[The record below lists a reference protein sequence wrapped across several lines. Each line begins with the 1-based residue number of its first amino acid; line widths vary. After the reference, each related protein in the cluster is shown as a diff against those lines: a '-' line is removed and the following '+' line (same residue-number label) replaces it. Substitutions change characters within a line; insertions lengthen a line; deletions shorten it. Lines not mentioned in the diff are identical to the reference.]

1 MTTVTFDKSIYQ
13 VGDTATASIKDLKQ
27 GWIKYMVVN
36 QVNGVVYE
44 VLWYNF
50 MMSEDTHKFT
60 ISDRMVGKN
69 WFYVQWIFITYYV
82 DLVIAEFNVKSR
94 EEEGREKETTNMILV
109 GVIVIA
115 TGSIVYLLTRMK
127 KKV

>member
-1 MTTVTFDKSIYQ
+1 VTTVTFDKSIYQ

-50 MMSEDTHKFT
+50 MMSEDAHKFT
-60 ISDRMVGKN
+60 ISDRMIGKN
-69 WFYVQWIFITYYV
+69 WFYVQWIFITYVV
-82 DLVIAEFNVKSR
+82 DLAIVEFDVKSR
-94 EEEGREKETTNMILV
+94 EEGEGREEGVNVVLV
-109 GVIVIA
+109 GVIVVA
-115 TGSIVYLLTRMK
+115 VGSIVYLLTRKK

>member
-1 MTTVTFDKSIYQ
+1 VTTVTFDKSIYR

-50 MMSEDTHKFT
+50 MMSEDAHKFT

-69 WFYVQWIFITYYV
+69 WFYVQWIFITYVV
-82 DLVIAEFNVKSR
+82 DLAIVEFDVKSR
-94 EEEGREKETTNMILV
+94 EEVREKETTNTILV
-109 GVIVIA
+109 GVIVVIV
-115 TGSIVYLLTRMK
+115 GSIVYLLTRK

>member
-1 MTTVTFDKSIYQ
+1 MTTVTFDKSIYR

-50 MMSEDTHKFT
+50 MMSEDAHKFT

-69 WFYVQWIFITYYV
+69 WFYVQWIFITYVV
-82 DLVIAEFNVKSR
+82 DLAIVEFDVKSR
-94 EEEGREKETTNMILV
+94 EEVREKETTNTILV
-109 GVIVIA
+109 GVIVVIV
-115 TGSIVYLLTRMK
+115 GSIVYLLTRK